1 VITGKNFTVNR
12 VSSEQKVFTHSAPP
26 QSKDSYI
33 MLTPVL
39 ATPLLID
46 GGLHADHF
54 EDGRPSVWDV

>member
-1 VITGKNFTVNR
+1 
-12 VSSEQKVFTHSAPP
+12 VFTHSAPP